1 MQSNHLIL
9 HCPLLLFPSIFPS
22 MRIFSGAL
30 QIRWPKYWSSSFS
43 INTSTEYSGNV
54 SFRIDWFDLLVV
66 QGALKSVLQHHSL
79 KASILEVCRIP
90 GVSGDPLA
98 YLLAAPCHNM
108 ATACSVTLGAPVQ
121 QPWTKRIMR
130 KLLGWRFMS
139 HTTK

>member
-54 SFRIDWFDLLVV
+54 SFRIDWFDLLAVHETV
-66 QGALKSVLQHHSL
+66 NSL
-79 KASILEVCRIP
+79 PQPHNSKASILRCSTFMDHSFV
-90 GVSGDPLA
+90 VVKVLA
-98 YLLAAPCHNM
+98 
-108 ATACSVTLGAPVQ
+108 
-121 QPWTKRIMR
+121 
-130 KLLGWRFMS
+130 
-139 HTTK
+139 